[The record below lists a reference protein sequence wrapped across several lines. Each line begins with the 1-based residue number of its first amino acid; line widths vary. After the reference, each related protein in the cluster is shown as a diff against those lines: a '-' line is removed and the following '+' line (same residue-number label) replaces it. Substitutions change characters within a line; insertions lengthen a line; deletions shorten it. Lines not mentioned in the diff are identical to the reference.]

1 MGGWLFGGGL
11 NDSSFSLSNS
21 SSYVFV
27 VSRFSI
33 VYGVVGTYY
42 CGYSSMIC
50 MIFLID
56 LGR

>member
-1 MGGWLFGGGL
+1 MIHISL
-11 NDSSFSLSNS
+11 SRSFSH
-21 SSYVFV
+21 VFV
-27 VSRFSI
+27 VKNGFTI